1 MALLKKLL
9 LTLVLFPVFAAAG
22 SYVVFD
28 TERSIY
34 DQSFNAVEV
43 RSIASI
49 TKLFTA
55 VTVLNS
61 GVDMSELVKVQ
72 GRSGGRFIRGS
83 MVSRLDLFKAMLISS
98 DNLASE
104 SLAHAHPGGY
114 MNFLY
119 SVSKTVSDAGLHST
133 EITDSTGLLAS
144 NVSTAA
150 DLTKFLIHAQQYPLI
165 AEVSGLRDATV
176 KYQRGKK
183 THTVK
188 LRNTNPAVHEY
199 SNISLS
205 KTGWTTAAGRCVAM
219 LVQHGTSTIAV
230 VVLGQR
236 DLRTRTTT
244 VNNIIASL

>member
-9 LTLVLFPVFAAAG
+9 ILLSLLPTLTFAG

-28 TERSIY
+28 TNRAVYE
-34 DQSFNAVEV
+34 QSYNAQEV

-83 MVSRLDLFKAMLISS
+83 KVSRLDLFKAMLISS

-104 SLAHAHPGGY
+104 SLAHSLPGGY
-114 MNFLY
+114 TAFL
-119 SVSKTVSDAGLHST
+119 SASQQTITSAGLSNT
-133 EITDSTGLLAS
+133 EITDATGLLAT

-150 DLTKFLIHAQQYPLI
+150 DITKFVIYSQRYNLIT
-165 AEVSGLRDATV
+165 EVSSMREHKIHYLRG
-176 KYQRGKK
+176 RK
-183 THTVK
+183 THTVH
-188 LRNTNPAVHEY
+188 LRNTNPAVHAY
-199 SNISLS
+199 DNIALS
-205 KTGWTTAAGRCVAM
+205 KTGWTNAAGRCVAM
-219 LVQHGTSTIAV
+219 LVQQGTSRIAV
-230 VVLGQR
+230 VVLGQP
-236 DLRTRTTT
+236 DLRTRTAT
-244 VNNIIASL
+244 VNNLIASL

>member
-9 LTLVLFPVFAAAG
+9 LTLLFLPVFATAG

-28 TERSIY
+28 TDKSVY
-34 DQSFNAVEV
+34 DQSHNAVEV

-55 VTVLNS
+55 TTVLNS

-114 MNFLY
+114 VNFLY
-119 SVSKTVSDAGLHST
+119 SVSKTVSAAGLYNT

-150 DLTKFLIHAQQYPLI
+150 DLTKFLIHTQQYPLI
-165 AEVSGLRDATV
+165 AQVSGLRDATI

-188 LRNTNPAVHEY
+188 LRNTNPAVHAY
-199 SNISLS
+199 DNIALS

-236 DLRTRTTT
+236 DLRARTAT
-244 VNNIIASL
+244 VNNLIASL